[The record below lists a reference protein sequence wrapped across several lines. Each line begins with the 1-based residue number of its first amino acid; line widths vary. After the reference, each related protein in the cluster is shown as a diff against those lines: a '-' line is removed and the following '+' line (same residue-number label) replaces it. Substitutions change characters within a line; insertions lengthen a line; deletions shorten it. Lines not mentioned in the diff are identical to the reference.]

1 MIQSLCEFQPITL
14 QKAERLVL
22 SAPSKTCALDPIPT
36 QIVKSV
42 VSTIGP
48 VIQKIINL
56 SLAQSVVP
64 SEFKTAIVKPLLKKP
79 NLELIHQN
87 YRPVSNLPF
96 VSKLLEQSVIDEL
109 EKHFENNDLNDEFQ
123 SAYRANHSTETALLH
138 IVNNVLTSMD
148 NRRTVCMVMLDLS
161 AAFDTLD
168 HDILIERLT
177 TTQGLGPRVTGWFN
191 SYLRRRTQ
199 RVSVDNAT
207 SDHIQLLD
215 GAVQGSK
222 MGCRLYKKY
231 VEPLGNMLKK
241 SECDYHGYA
250 DDNTIWKSVD
260 PKSPLDIHTG
270 LTALNNTIER
280 TRSWMFENKLC
291 LND

>member
-1 MIQSLCEFQPITL
+1 M
-14 QKAERLVL
+14 
-22 SAPSKTCALDPIPT
+22 
-36 QIVKSV
+36 
-42 VSTIGP
+42 STIGP

-56 SLAQSVVP
+56 SLTQSLVT

-96 VSKLLEQSVIDEL
+96 GSKLLEQSVIDEL

-123 SAYRANHSTETALLH
+123 SAYRANHSTETALLP
-138 IVNNVLTSMD
+138 IVKNVLTSMD
-148 NRRTVCMVMLDLS
+148 NRRAVCMVMLDLS

-168 HDILIERLT
+168 HNILIERLT
-177 TTQGLGPRVTGWFN
+177 TTQGLGPRVTNWFN

-215 GAVQGSK
+215 RAVQGSK
-222 MGCRLYKKY
+222 IGCRLHKKY
-231 VEPLGNMLKK
+231 VETVRKHAQKIGM
-241 SECDYHGYA
+241 
-250 DDNTIWKSVD
+250 
-260 PKSPLDIHTG
+260 
-270 LTALNNTIER
+270 
-280 TRSWMFENKLC
+280 
-291 LND
+291 